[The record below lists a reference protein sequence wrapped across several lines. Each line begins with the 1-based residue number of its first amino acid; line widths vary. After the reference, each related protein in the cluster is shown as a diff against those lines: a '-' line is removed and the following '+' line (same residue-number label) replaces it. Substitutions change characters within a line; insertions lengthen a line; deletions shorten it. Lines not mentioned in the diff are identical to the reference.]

1 MGWKSGGRR
10 SATASDETTAAN
22 SSHAALIGH
31 PAVRDCAVVGVPHE
45 TLGEVP
51 VAYIVWEAPD
61 VAQTEYV
68 LEHCR
73 SLLAPYKL
81 PHAMRAIDTIPRT
94 GSGKV
99 IRFKLRELYVSG
111 E

>member
-1 MGWKSGGRR
+1 M
-10 SATASDETTAAN
+10 
-22 SSHAALIGH
+22 
-31 PAVRDCAVVGVPHE
+31 RDCAVVGVPHE